1 MLIATKKFDS
11 EIVLERSITPVVQNI
26 GIYHSIMELFYSP
39 EDNLCRIDW
48 EIEDYD
54 SITME
59 IELEDGTKNVTGYDG
74 VFELSEQAIELLK
87 ENGFNTE
94 EVEL

>member
-1 MLIATKKFDS
+1 MG
-11 EIVLERSITPVVQNI
+11 VCQ
-26 GIYHSIMELFYSP
+26 SP

-54 SITME
+54 FITME

-74 VFELSEQAIELLK
+74 VFELSEQAIKLLK